1 VTTPSPAG
9 DAASVRDQ
17 LAARL
22 TAMER
27 PPSGPADRLGVPASR
42 VGTSPADDDTTSTTD
57 DALRRALAFVLRSTK
72 ARPQT
77 AAELRDKLAAR
88 EYDSDVIAAA
98 IDRAIRLGAIDDA
111 AFAHAWV
118 ADRGMVRGYS
128 AARLRR
134 ELQRRQVPDALI
146 DDALTRLDDR
156 DDLAVASELA
166 RERAQKLPASL
177 PPEAV
182 ARRLIGFLARR
193 GYSEA
198 LARRVAI
205 DVSGLD
211 RRWD

>member
-1 VTTPSPAG
+1 
-9 DAASVRDQ
+9 
-17 LAARL
+17 
-22 TAMER
+22 
-27 PPSGPADRLGVPASR
+27 
-42 VGTSPADDDTTSTTD
+42 
-57 DALRRALAFVLRSTK
+57 LRRALAFVLRSTK